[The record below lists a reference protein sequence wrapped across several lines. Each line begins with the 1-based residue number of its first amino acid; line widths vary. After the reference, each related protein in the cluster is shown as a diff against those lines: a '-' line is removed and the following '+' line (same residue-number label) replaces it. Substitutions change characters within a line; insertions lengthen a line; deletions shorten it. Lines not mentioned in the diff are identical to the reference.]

1 MSEDGELPSDGRL
14 IGARYRL
21 VERIGA
27 GPSGTVWRAHD
38 EQGERF
44 VAVKEPRLT
53 GDPRDEERRRAV
65 QRLPHE
71 ARAAAW
77 VDHPSAVTIH
87 DVLLEG
93 ELPWIV
99 MELVEGES
107 LEAALAAAGPLPD
120 AEAARIGL
128 AVLGALHTAHGV
140 GIVHRDLKPA
150 NVLLEAGSGRVVVTD
165 FGIGGA
171 AHAGGREAS
180 AGAGESSAVGREA
193 SAGAKESSTGA
204 KESSTGARE
213 ASVAFVAPECASGP
227 GAGPASDLW
236 SLGAVL
242 RTAVGDDRPGPL
254 GTLLER
260 LLVPEP
266 EQRPLADD
274 VARTLAEVAGA
285 PVPEWAVEAKTPDPG
300 VRAVVPHVTPDSGV
314 RAAVPDAAAHP
325 VTAAT
330 ADPALQGAGA
340 ALTSAGARASAP
352 DPASTGPG
360 ADATT
365 APAASPGADGHD
377 PSAPPAATPAPDP
390 QPRRLTAL
398 SAFGLLLQK
407 KPERG

>member
-38 EQGERF
+38 EQDERY

-87 DVLLEG
+87 DVLLED

-107 LEAALAAAGPLPD
+107 LEAALAARGPLPD
-120 AEAARIGL
+120 TEVARIGL

-150 NVLLEAGSGRVVVTD
+150 NVLLEAASGRVVVTD
-165 FGIGGA
+165 FGIGAA
-171 AHAGGREAS
+171 AHAGGRETAAGGREAS
-180 AGAGESSAVGREA
+180 AGGRAGGRKASAGGREA
-193 SAGAKESSTGA
+193 SAGGRESSAG
-204 KESSTGARE
+204 
-213 ASVAFVAPECASGP
+213 FVAPECASGP

-242 RTAVGDDRPGPL
+242 RAAVAEARPGPL
-254 GTLLER
+254 GALLER
-260 LLVPEP
+260 LLATEP
-266 EQRPLADD
+266 EQRPLAEE
-274 VARTLAEVAGA
+274 VARVLADVAGA
-285 PVPEWAVEAKTPDPG
+285 PVPEWAVRASTPDAG
-300 VRAVVPHVTPDSGV
+300 E
-314 RAAVPDAAAHP
+314 RAAVPHAGAHL
-325 VTAAT
+325 VAAAT

-340 ALTSAGARASAP
+340 TVTSAGARASAP
-352 DPASTGPG
+352 DPASTTGSGP
-360 ADATT
+360 DATT

-377 PSAPPAATPAPDP
+377 PSAPPSAAPAPAPDP

>member
-38 EQGERF
+38 EQDERY

-87 DVLLEG
+87 DVLLED

-107 LEAALAAAGPLPD
+107 LEAALVARGPLPD
-120 AEAARIGL
+120 TEAARIGL

-150 NVLLEAGSGRVVVTD
+150 NVLLEAVSGRVVVTD
-165 FGIGGA
+165 FGIGAA
-171 AHAGGREAS
+171 AHAGGRETAADGRETASDGRAGGREAS
-180 AGAGESSAVGREA
+180 AGGREA
-193 SAGAKESSTGA
+193 SAGGRESSAG
-204 KESSTGARE
+204 
-213 ASVAFVAPECASGP
+213 FVAPECASGP

-242 RTAVGDDRPGPL
+242 RAAVAEARPGPL
-254 GTLLER
+254 GALLDR
-260 LLVPEP
+260 LLATEP
-266 EQRPLADD
+266 EQRPLAEE
-274 VARTLAEVAGA
+274 VAQLLAEVAGA
-285 PVPEWAVEAKTPDPG
+285 PVPEWAVKTS
-300 VRAVVPHVTPDSGV
+300 TPDSGE
-314 RAAVPDAAAHP
+314 RTAVPHAGAHL
-325 VTAAT
+325 VAAAT

-340 ALTSAGARASAP
+340 TVTSAGARASAP
-352 DPASTGPG
+352 DPASTTGSGP
-360 ADATT
+360 DTTT

-377 PSAPPAATPAPDP
+377 PSAPPSAAAAPDP

>member
-27 GPSGTVWRAHD
+27 GPGGTVWRAHD
-38 EQGERF
+38 EQDERY

-87 DVLLEG
+87 DVLLED

-107 LEAALAAAGPLPD
+107 LEAARAARGPLPD

-165 FGIGGA
+165 FGIGGGA
-171 AHAGGREAS
+171 GYAGGRETS
-180 AGAGESSAVGREA
+180 AG
-193 SAGAKESSTGA
+193 
-204 KESSTGARE
+204 
-213 ASVAFVAPECASGP
+213 FIAPECASGP

-242 RTAVGDDRPGPL
+242 RAAVAEARPGPL

-266 EQRPLADD
+266 EQRPLAEEA
-274 VARTLAEVAGA
+274 ARLLADVAGA
-285 PVPEWAVEAKTPDPG
+285 PVPEWAVEAKTPDAG
-300 VRAVVPHVTPDSGV
+300 E
-314 RAAVPDAAAHP
+314 RAAVPDAGAHP
-325 VTAAT
+325 VAAAT

-340 ALTSAGARASAP
+340 TVTSAGARASAA
-352 DPASTGPG
+352 DPASP
-360 ADATT
+360 DVTT

>member
-38 EQGERF
+38 EQDERY

-87 DVLLEG
+87 DVLLED

-107 LEAALAAAGPLPD
+107 LEAALAARGPLPD
-120 AEAARIGL
+120 TEVARIGL

-150 NVLLEAGSGRVVVTD
+150 NVLLEAASGRVVVTD
-165 FGIGGA
+165 FGIGAA
-171 AHAGGREAS
+171 AHAGGRETAAGGREAS
-180 AGAGESSAVGREA
+180 AGGRAGGREA
-193 SAGAKESSTGA
+193 SAGG
-204 KESSTGARE
+204 RE
-213 ASVAFVAPECASGP
+213 ASAGGRESSAGFVAPECASGP

-242 RTAVGDDRPGPL
+242 RAAVAEARPGPL
-254 GTLLER
+254 GALLDR
-260 LLVPEP
+260 LLATEP
-266 EQRPLADD
+266 EQRPLAEE
-274 VARTLAEVAGA
+274 VAQLLAEVAGA
-285 PVPEWAVEAKTPDPG
+285 PVPEWAVKTS
-300 VRAVVPHVTPDSGV
+300 TPDSGE
-314 RAAVPDAAAHP
+314 RAAVPHAGAHL
-325 VTAAT
+325 VAAAT

-340 ALTSAGARASAP
+340 TVTSAGARASAP
-352 DPASTGPG
+352 DPASTTGSGP
-360 ADATT
+360 DATT

-377 PSAPPAATPAPDP
+377 PSAPPSAAPAPAPDL

>member
-38 EQGERF
+38 EQDEQDERY

-87 DVLLEG
+87 DVLLED

-107 LEAALAAAGPLPD
+107 LEAALAARGPLPD
-120 AEAARIGL
+120 TEAARIGL

-165 FGIGGA
+165 FGIGAA
-171 AHAGGREAS
+171 AHAGGRETAADGREASAGGRETAADGRKASAGGREAS
-180 AGAGESSAVGREA
+180 AGGRESSAG
-193 SAGAKESSTGA
+193 
-204 KESSTGARE
+204 
-213 ASVAFVAPECASGP
+213 FVAPECASGP

-242 RTAVGDDRPGPL
+242 RAAVAEARPGPL
-254 GTLLER
+254 GALLER
-260 LLVPEP
+260 LLATEP
-266 EQRPLADD
+266 EQRPLAEE
-274 VARTLAEVAGA
+274 VARVLADVAGA
-285 PVPEWAVEAKTPDPG
+285 PVPEWAVRASTPDAG
-300 VRAVVPHVTPDSGV
+300 ERTAVPHAG
-314 RAAVPDAAAHP
+314 AHL
-325 VTAAT
+325 VAAAT

-340 ALTSAGARASAP
+340 TVTSAGARASAP
-352 DPASTGPG
+352 DPASTTGSGP
-360 ADATT
+360 DTTT

-377 PSAPPAATPAPDP
+377 PSAPPSAAAAPDP

>member
-38 EQGERF
+38 EQDERY

-87 DVLLEG
+87 DVLLED

-107 LEAALAAAGPLPD
+107 LEAALAARGPLPD
-120 AEAARIGL
+120 TEAARIGL

-165 FGIGGA
+165 FGIGAA
-171 AHAGGREAS
+171 AHAGGRETAADGRETASGGRAGGREAS
-180 AGAGESSAVGREA
+180 AGGREA
-193 SAGAKESSTGA
+193 SAGGRESSAG
-204 KESSTGARE
+204 
-213 ASVAFVAPECASGP
+213 FVAPECASGP

-242 RTAVGDDRPGPL
+242 RAAVAEARPGPL
-254 GTLLER
+254 GALLER
-260 LLVPEP
+260 LLVTEP
-266 EQRPLADD
+266 EQRPLAVE
-274 VARTLAEVAGA
+274 VARVLADVAGA
-285 PVPEWAVEAKTPDPG
+285 PVPEWAVKAS
-300 VRAVVPHVTPDSGV
+300 TPDSGE
-314 RAAVPDAAAHP
+314 RAAVPHAGAHL
-325 VTAAT
+325 VAAAT

-340 ALTSAGARASAP
+340 TVTSAGARASAP
-352 DPASTGPG
+352 DPASTTGSGP
-360 ADATT
+360 DATT

-377 PSAPPAATPAPDP
+377 PSAPPSAAPAPDP

>member
-38 EQGERF
+38 EQDERH

-77 VDHPSAVTIH
+77 VDHPSAVAIH
-87 DVLLEG
+87 DVLIED

-107 LEAALAAAGPLPD
+107 LDAALAARGPLSD
-120 AEAARIGL
+120 TEAARIGL

-171 AHAGGREAS
+171 GHAGGRETS
-180 AGAGESSAVGREA
+180 AG
-193 SAGAKESSTGA
+193 
-204 KESSTGARE
+204 
-213 ASVAFVAPECASGP
+213 FVAPECASGP

-242 RTAVGDDRPGPL
+242 RAAVAEARPGPL

-266 EQRPLADD
+266 ERRPLAEQ
-274 VARTLAEVAGA
+274 VARVLADVAGA
-285 PVPEWAVEAKTPDPG
+285 PVPEWAVEAK
-300 VRAVVPHVTPDSGV
+300 APDSGV
-314 RAAVPDAAAHP
+314 RAVVAHAGTHPVAAAS
-325 VTAAT
+325 
-330 ADPALQGAGA
+330 ADPALQGATV
-340 ALTSAGARASAP
+340 TSASAT
-352 DPASTGPG
+352 DP
-360 ADATT
+360 
-365 APAASPGADGHD
+365 ASPGATAVHTAAPAADAHD
-377 PSAPPAATPAPDP
+377 PSAAPPSTPAPDP
-390 QPRRLTAL
+390 QPRRITAL
-398 SAFGLLLQK
+398 AAFGLLLQK

>member
-38 EQGERF
+38 EQDERY

-87 DVLLEG
+87 DVLLED

-107 LEAALAAAGPLPD
+107 LEAALAARGPLPD
-120 AEAARIGL
+120 TEAARIGL

-150 NVLLEAGSGRVVVTD
+150 NVLLEAASCRVVVTD
-165 FGIGGA
+165 FGIGGGA
-171 AHAGGREAS
+171 GYAGGRETS
-180 AGAGESSAVGREA
+180 AG
-193 SAGAKESSTGA
+193 
-204 KESSTGARE
+204 
-213 ASVAFVAPECASGP
+213 FVAPECASGP

-242 RTAVGDDRPGPL
+242 RAAVAEARPGPL

-274 VARTLAEVAGA
+274 VARVLAEVAGA
-285 PVPEWAVEAKTPDPG
+285 PVPEWAVQAK
-300 VRAVVPHVTPDSGV
+300 APDSGE
-314 RAAVPDAAAHP
+314 RAAVPRAVPDADAHP
-325 VTAAT
+325 VAAAT
-330 ADPALQGAGA
+330 ADPALRGTGAT
-340 ALTSAGARASAP
+340 LTSTGARASAP

-360 ADATT
+360 PAATT
-365 APAASPGADGHD
+365 APAASPGTDGHD
-377 PSAPPAATPAPDP
+377 PSAPPAATPDP

>member
-38 EQGERF
+38 EQDERY

-87 DVLLEG
+87 DVLLED

-107 LEAALAAAGPLPD
+107 LEAALAARGPLPD
-120 AEAARIGL
+120 TEAARIGL

-150 NVLLEAGSGRVVVTD
+150 NVLLEAGSGRIVVTD
-165 FGIGGA
+165 FGIGAA
-171 AHAGGREAS
+171 AHAGGRETAADGREAAAGGREAS
-180 AGAGESSAVGREA
+180 AGGREA
-193 SAGAKESSTGA
+193 SAGGRESSAG
-204 KESSTGARE
+204 
-213 ASVAFVAPECASGP
+213 FVAPECASGP

-242 RTAVGDDRPGPL
+242 RAAVAEARPGPL
-254 GTLLER
+254 GALLER
-260 LLVPEP
+260 LLATEP
-266 EQRPLADD
+266 EQRPLAEE
-274 VARTLAEVAGA
+274 VARLLAEVAGA
-285 PVPEWAVEAKTPDPG
+285 PVPEWAVQANTPDAG
-300 VRAVVPHVTPDSGV
+300 ERTAVPHAG
-314 RAAVPDAAAHP
+314 AHL
-325 VTAAT
+325 VAAAT

-340 ALTSAGARASAP
+340 TVTSAGVRASAP
-352 DPASTGPG
+352 DPASTTGSGP
-360 ADATT
+360 DATT

-377 PSAPPAATPAPDP
+377 PSAPPSAAPAPAPDP

>member
-1 MSEDGELPSDGRL
+1 MSEDGELPSGGRL

-38 EQGERF
+38 EQDARY

-71 ARAAAW
+71 ARAAAR

-87 DVLLEG
+87 DVLLED

-107 LEAALAAAGPLPD
+107 LEAALAARGPLSD
-120 AEAARIGL
+120 TEAARIGL
-128 AVLGALHTAHGV
+128 AVLGALHAAHGV

-150 NVLLEAGSGRVVVTD
+150 NVLLEARSGRVVVTD
-165 FGIGGA
+165 FGIGAA
-171 AHAGGREAS
+171 AHADGRETS
-180 AGAGESSAVGREA
+180 AG
-193 SAGAKESSTGA
+193 
-204 KESSTGARE
+204 
-213 ASVAFVAPECASGP
+213 FVAPECASGP

-242 RTAVGDDRPGPL
+242 RAAVAEVRPGPL
-254 GTLLER
+254 GGLLER
-260 LLVPEP
+260 LLVAEP
-266 EQRPLADD
+266 GQRPLAEE
-274 VARTLAEVAGA
+274 VARVLADVAGA
-285 PVPEWAVEAKTPDPG
+285 PVPEWAAEAKTPD
-300 VRAVVPHVTPDSGV
+300 SGE
-314 RAAVPDAAAHP
+314 RAAVPYAVPDAGAHP
-325 VTAAT
+325 VAAAT
-330 ADPALQGAGA
+330 ADPALQGADGTVTSQSTGA
-340 ALTSAGARASAP
+340 TRTAAGVRASAP
-352 DPASTGPG
+352 DPAFPAPGP
-360 ADATT
+360 DAMT

>member
-38 EQGERF
+38 EQDERY

-87 DVLLEG
+87 AVLLED

-107 LEAALAAAGPLPD
+107 LEAALAARGPLPD
-120 AEAARIGL
+120 TEAARIGL

-165 FGIGGA
+165 FGIGAA
-171 AHAGGREAS
+171 AHAGGRETAAGGRETAADGRAGSREASAGGREAS
-180 AGAGESSAVGREA
+180 AGGREF
-193 SAGAKESSTGA
+193 SAG
-204 KESSTGARE
+204 
-213 ASVAFVAPECASGP
+213 FVAPECASGP

-242 RTAVGDDRPGPL
+242 RAAVAEARPGPL
-254 GTLLER
+254 GALLDR
-260 LLVPEP
+260 LLATEP
-266 EQRPLADD
+266 EQRPLAEE
-274 VARTLAEVAGA
+274 VARVLADVAGA
-285 PVPEWAVEAKTPDPG
+285 PVPEWAVKAS
-300 VRAVVPHVTPDSGV
+300 TPDSGE
-314 RAAVPDAAAHP
+314 RAAVPHAGAHL
-325 VTAAT
+325 VAAAT

-340 ALTSAGARASAP
+340 AVTSAGARVSAP
-352 DPASTGPG
+352 DPASTTGSGP
-360 ADATT
+360 DATT

-377 PSAPPAATPAPDP
+377 PSAPPSAAPAPAPAPDP

>member
-21 VERIGA
+21 VEWIGA

-38 EQGERF
+38 EQDERY

-87 DVLLEG
+87 DVLLED

-107 LEAALAAAGPLPD
+107 LEAALAARGPLPD
-120 AEAARIGL
+120 TEAARIGL

-165 FGIGGA
+165 FGIGAA
-171 AHAGGREAS
+171 AHAGGRETS
-180 AGAGESSAVGREA
+180 AGARESSAVGREA
-193 SAGAKESSTGA
+193 SADAKEPSA
-204 KESSTGARE
+204 GARE
-213 ASVAFVAPECASGP
+213 SSAGFVAPECASGP

-242 RTAVGDDRPGPL
+242 RAAVAEARPGPL
-254 GTLLER
+254 GALLDR
-260 LLVPEP
+260 LLDPEP
-266 EQRPLADD
+266 EQRPLAEE
-274 VARTLAEVAGA
+274 VARVLAGVAGA
-285 PVPEWAVEAKTPDPG
+285 PVPGWAAEAKTPD
-300 VRAVVPHVTPDSGV
+300 SGE
-314 RAAVPDAAAHP
+314 RAAVPYAVPDAGTHP
-325 VTAAT
+325 VVAAT
-330 ADPALQGAGA
+330 ADPALQGAA
-340 ALTSAGARASAP
+340 TTLTPAGARASAT
-352 DPASTGPG
+352 DPASTGSASPSG
-360 ADATT
+360 GPDATT